1 MTHVTSMNGENKVLC
16 KAFLLLVRDGF
27 NRKQKYEKVF
37 KLPNNYG
44 IIFNKQVRFLI
55 CIKLSR
61 FSKGDTNVE
70 RII

>member
-1 MTHVTSMNGENKVLC
+1 MHLFVVCNYLH
-16 KAFLLLVRDGF
+16 LLVRDGF

-44 IIFNKQVRFLI
+44 IIFNKQVKFLI
-55 CIKLSR
+55 GIKLSR
-61 FSKGDTNVE
+61 FSKGNTNVE